1 MKKITTFWLAIL
13 LACSTMMGCQQDNPE
28 DTTDKTEVN
37 QQESTDDKAET
48 AETLPKFEDVIKEYD
63 QDDSQQGFSIKGKRY
78 TYKGNAV
85 MEQWAPNVYP
95 AGEVLLLH
103 VTNETDT
110 NYTATLTIT
119 YADESGK
126 IIETEKQS
134 FKQFAAGYQKYFL
147 FTPKSDYASYTCE
160 LSLTQYTGEI
170 YVDKISCEFADLER
184 MDYWIEALL
193 MQDDYTKYPSILARF
208 RFNLLPHPEM
218 SISRICIIFDNKE
231 EIYLIRQFG
240 DKIYKATTESTEKY
254 FSFPVYHTTE
264 KELVW
269 PEELTGEINGIV
281 IYDIVG

>member
-13 LACSTMMGCQQDNPE
+13 LACGTMIGCQQDTLQGSSNE
-28 DTTDKTEVN
+28 NEAG

-48 AETLPKFEDVIKEYD
+48 AETLPKFEDVITEYD

-110 NYTATLTIT
+110 NYSATLTVT
-119 YADESGK
+119 YLGENGEK
-126 IIETEKQS
+126 IKTEKQT
-134 FKQFAAGYQKYFL
+134 FEQFAAGYQRYFL
-147 FTPKSDYASYTCE
+147 FTPESDYASYTCE

-170 YVDKISCEFADLER
+170 YVDKISCEFANLEER
-184 MDYWIEALL
+184 DFWIDALQ
-193 MQDDYTKYPSILARF
+193 MQDDLTKYPSVLANF
-208 RFNLLPHPEM
+208 TVKQLPHPELK
-218 SISRICIIFDNKE
+218 ISRIIIIFDNTG
-231 EIYLIRQFG
+231 EIYLIRKVG
-240 DKIYKATTESTEKY
+240 NNKYDAKTESTEKY
-254 FSFPVYHTTE
+254 FSFSVYQTTE

-281 IYDIVG
+281 IYDIIG

>member
-1 MKKITTFWLAIL
+1 MKKITVFLLTLL

-28 DTTDKTEVN
+28 DTTDRSEVN
-37 QQESTDDKAET
+37 QQESTDDKDDT
-48 AETLPKFEDVIKEYD
+48 DETLPPFEDVITEYD

-110 NYTATLTIT
+110 NYSATLTVT
-119 YADESGK
+119 YLGENGEK
-126 IIETEKQS
+126 IKTEKQT
-134 FKQFAAGYQKYFL
+134 FEQFAAGYQRYFL
-147 FTPKSDYASYTCE
+147 FTPKSDYVSYTCE

-218 SISRICIIFDNKE
+218 SMSRICIIFDNE
-231 EIYLIRQFG
+231 GEIYLIRQQG
-240 DKIYKATTESTEKY
+240 DTMYDGATELTESEFTFQVYQTTEEKL
-254 FSFPVYHTTE
+254 T
-264 KELVW
+264 W
-269 PEELTGEINGIV
+269 PEELTGEVKGIV
-281 IYDIVG
+281 IYDIIG